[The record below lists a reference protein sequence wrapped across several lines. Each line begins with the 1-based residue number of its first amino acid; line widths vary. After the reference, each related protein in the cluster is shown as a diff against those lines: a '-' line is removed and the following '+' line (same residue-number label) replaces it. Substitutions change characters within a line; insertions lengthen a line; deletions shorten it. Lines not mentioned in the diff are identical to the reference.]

1 MKSFLT
7 LVVILSVAIGIFYA
21 VTSSN
26 LLVRYSYDVYA
37 CASPSGET
45 IELTFNDIKIG
56 ENVVLTSANGESTL
70 EILQASQKTVMF
82 KKQSETFTL
91 ERVEKRLLRQ
101 LDALVSI
108 LYCDV
113 SSFRM

>member
-7 LVVILSVAIGIFYA
+7 LVVVLTVAIGVFYA
-21 VTSSN
+21 VTSTN
-26 LLVRYSYDVYA
+26 LLVRYSYDIYA
-37 CASPSGET
+37 CTSPSGET
-45 IELTFNDIKIG
+45 IELTFNDMEVG
-56 ENVVLTSANGESTL
+56 ETVVLTTATGESTL
-70 EILQASQKTVMF
+70 EIFQASQEAIIF
-82 KKQSETFTL
+82 KKQGETFTL
-91 ERVEKRLLRQ
+91 ERVERRLLRE

>member
-7 LVVILSVAIGIFYA
+7 MVVILSVAIGVFYA

-26 LLVRYSYDVYA
+26 MLVRYSYDVYA
-37 CASPSGET
+37 CTSPSGET
-45 IELTFNDIKIG
+45 IELTFNDIQIG
-56 ENVVLTSANGESTL
+56 KNVVLSSASGESTL
-70 EILQASQKTVMF
+70 KILQASHETVMF

-91 ERVEKRLLRQ
+91 ERVEKRLLRE

>member
-7 LVVILSVAIGIFYA
+7 LVVILSVAIGVFYA

-37 CASPSGET
+37 CSSASEET
-45 IELTFNDIKIG
+45 IELKFNDIKIG
-56 ENVVLTSANGESTL
+56 ENVVLTSPNGESTL
-70 EILQASQKTVMF
+70 EILQASQETVMF
-82 KKQSETFTL
+82 KKQGEVFTL
-91 ERVEKRLLRQ
+91 DREEKRLLRE

>member
-7 LVVILSVAIGIFYA
+7 LAVILSVAIGAFYA

-26 LLVRYSYDVYA
+26 MLVRYSYDVYA

-45 IELTFNDIKIG
+45 IELTFNDIRIG
-56 ENVVLTSANGESTL
+56 KNVVLTSASGESTL
-70 EILQASQKTVMF
+70 KILQASQETVMF

-91 ERVEKRLLRQ
+91 ERVENRLLRE

>member
-7 LVVILSVAIGIFYA
+7 LVIILSVAIGIFYA

-56 ENVVLTSANGESTL
+56 ENVVLTSPNGESTL
-70 EILQASQKTVMF
+70 KILQASQESVMF
-82 KKQSETFTL
+82 KKQNETFTL
-91 ERVEKRLLRQ
+91 DRVERRLLHE

>member
-26 LLVRYSYDVYA
+26 LLVRYSYDVYS

-45 IELTFNDIKIG
+45 IKLTFNDIEIG
-56 ENVVLTSANGESTL
+56 QSVVLASPNGESTL
-70 EILQASQKTVMF
+70 KILQASQKTVMF
-82 KKQSETFTL
+82 KKQNETFTL
-91 ERVEKRLLRQ
+91 ERIEKRLLRE

>member
-1 MKSFLT
+1 MLK
-7 LVVILSVAIGIFYA
+7 
-21 VTSSN
+21 
-26 LLVRYSYDVYA
+26 
-37 CASPSGET
+37 
-45 IELTFNDIKIG
+45 
-56 ENVVLTSANGESTL
+56 SANGESKL
-70 EILQASQKTVMF
+70 EILQASQETVMF

-91 ERVEKRLLRQ
+91 ERVEKRLLRE

>member
-7 LVVILSVAIGIFYA
+7 LAVILSVAIGVFYA

-45 IELTFNDIKIG
+45 IELKFNDIKIG
-56 ENVVLTSANGESTL
+56 ENVVLTSPNGESTL
-70 EILQASQKTVMF
+70 EILQASQETAMF
-82 KKQSETFTL
+82 KKQGEVFTL
-91 ERVEKRLLRQ
+91 DREEKRLLRE

>member
-37 CASPSGET
+37 CTSPSGET

-56 ENVVLTSANGESTL
+56 ENVVLNSTNGKSTL
-70 EILQASQKTVMF
+70 EILQASQDTVMF

-91 ERVEKRLLRQ
+91 ERVEKRLLRE

>member
-7 LVVILSVAIGIFYA
+7 LAVILSVAIGVFYA

-26 LLVRYSYDVYA
+26 LLVRYSYEVYA
-37 CASPSGET
+37 CASSSGET
-45 IELTFNDIKIG
+45 IELTFNDIKIN
-56 ENVVLTSANGESTL
+56 ENVVLKSANGESKL
-70 EILQASQKTVMF
+70 EILQASQETVMF
-82 KKQSETFTL
+82 KKQNETFTL
-91 ERVEKRLLRQ
+91 ERVEKRLLRE

>member
-1 MKSFLT
+1 MT
-7 LVVILSVAIGIFYA
+7 LVVILSIAIGVFYA

-26 LLVRYSYDVYA
+26 LLVRYSYDVYS
-37 CASPSGET
+37 CASPSEET
-45 IELTFNDIKIG
+45 IKLTFNDIEIG
-56 ENVVLTSANGESTL
+56 ESVVLTSPKGESTL
-70 EILQASQKTVMF
+70 KILQASQETVMF

-91 ERVEKRLLRQ
+91 EREEKRLLRA

-113 SSFRM
+113 SSFQM

>member
-1 MKSFLT
+1 MKSFST

-37 CASPSGET
+37 FASPSGET

-56 ENVVLTSANGESTL
+56 ENVVLTNANGK
-70 EILQASQKTVMF
+70 A
-82 KKQSETFTL
+82 
-91 ERVEKRLLRQ
+91 LLKF
-101 LDALVSI
+101 
-108 LYCDV
+108 YKHPTKP
-113 SSFRM
+113 

>member
-7 LVVILSVAIGIFYA
+7 LVVILSVAIGVFYA

-26 LLVRYSYDVYA
+26 LLVRYSYEVYA

-45 IELTFNDIKIG
+45 IELTFNDIKIN
-56 ENVVLTSANGESTL
+56 ENVVLKSANDESKL
-70 EILQASQKTVMF
+70 EILQASQETVMF
-82 KKQSETFTL
+82 KKQNETFTL
-91 ERVEKRLLRQ
+91 ERVEKRLLRE

>member
-7 LVVILSVAIGIFYA
+7 LVVILSVAIGVFYA

-26 LLVRYSYDVYA
+26 LLVRYSYDEYA
-37 CASPSGET
+37 CSSASGER
-45 IELTFNDIKIG
+45 IELKFNDIKIG
-56 ENVVLTSANGESTL
+56 ENVVLTSPNGESTL
-70 EILQASQKTVMF
+70 EILQASQETVMF
-82 KKQSETFTL
+82 KKQGEVFTL
-91 ERVEKRLLRQ
+91 DRAEKRLLRE

>member
-7 LVVILSVAIGIFYA
+7 LMVVLSVAIGAFYA

-26 LLVRYSYDVYA
+26 LLVRYSYEVYA
-37 CASPSGET
+37 CASPSGEM
-45 IELTFNDIKIG
+45 IELKFNDIEIG
-56 ENVVLTSANGESTL
+56 ENIVITSANGESTL
-70 EILQASQKTVMF
+70 EILQASEETVMF
-82 KKQSETFTL
+82 KKQKETFTL
-91 ERVEKRLLRQ
+91 ERVEKRLLRE

>member
-45 IELTFNDIKIG
+45 IELKFNDIEIG

-70 EILQASQKTVMF
+70 EILQASQGNRDVQKT
-82 KKQSETFTL
+82 
-91 ERVEKRLLRQ
+91 KRNFYAGARRE
-101 LDALVSI
+101 ATA
-108 LYCDV
+108 CAN
-113 SSFRM
+113 

>member
-26 LLVRYSYDVYA
+26 LLMRYSYDVYA

-45 IELTFNDIKIG
+45 IELKFNDI
-56 ENVVLTSANGESTL
+56 ENRR
-70 EILQASQKTVMF
+70 
-82 KKQSETFTL
+82 
-91 ERVEKRLLRQ
+91 ERRSHQRKWRKY
-101 LDALVSI
+101 S
-108 LYCDV
+108 
-113 SSFRM
+113 

>member
-7 LVVILSVAIGIFYA
+7 LVVILSVAIGVFYA

-26 LLVRYSYDVYA
+26 LLVRYSYEVYA
-37 CASPSGET
+37 CASPSGAT
-45 IELTFNDIKIG
+45 IELTFNDININA
-56 ENVVLTSANGESTL
+56 NVVLKSANGESKL
-70 EILQASQKTVMF
+70 EILQASQETVMF
-82 KKQSETFTL
+82 KKQNETFTL
-91 ERVEKRLLRQ
+91 ERVEKRLLRE

>member
-37 CASPSGET
+37 CATPSGET
-45 IELTFNDIKIG
+45 IELKFNDIEIG
-56 ENVVLTSANGESTL
+56 ENVVLTSANVESTL
-70 EILQASQKTVMF
+70 EILQASQETVMF

-91 ERVEKRLLRQ
+91 EREDKRLLRE

>member
-37 CASPSGET
+37 CASQSGET

-56 ENVVLTSANGESTL
+56 ENVVLTSPNGESTL
-70 EILQASQKTVMF
+70 EILQASQETVIF
-82 KKQSETFTL
+82 KKQGEVFTL
-91 ERVEKRLLRQ
+91 DRVEKRLLRE

-108 LYCDV
+108 LYCNV
-113 SSFRM
+113 

>member
-7 LVVILSVAIGIFYA
+7 LVVILSVAIGVFYA

-37 CASPSGET
+37 CSSASGAT
-45 IELTFNDIKIG
+45 IELKFNDIKIG
-56 ENVVLTSANGESTL
+56 ENVVLTSPNGESTL
-70 EILQASQKTVMF
+70 EILQASQETVMF
-82 KKQSETFTL
+82 KKQGEVFTL
-91 ERVEKRLLRQ
+91 DREEKRLLRE

>member
-7 LVVILSVAIGIFYA
+7 LVVILSVAIGVFYA

-37 CASPSGET
+37 CSSASGET
-45 IELTFNDIKIG
+45 IELKFNDIKIG
-56 ENVVLTSANGESTL
+56 ENVVLTSPNGESTL
-70 EILQASQKTVMF
+70 EILQASQETVMF

-91 ERVEKRLLRQ
+91 ERVEKRLLREI
-101 LDALVSI
+101 DALVSI

>member
-7 LVVILSVAIGIFYA
+7 LVVILSVAIGVFYA

-45 IELTFNDIKIG
+45 IELKFNDIEIG
-56 ENVVLTSANGESTL
+56 ENVVLTSPNGESSAFVAD
-70 EILQASQKTVMF
+70 EVSQSGIGRSAGKGGDTQNELSYEGPNA
-82 KKQSETFTL
+82 KPNPS
-91 ERVEKRLLRQ
+91 LLITGQENAR
-101 LDALVSI
+101 
-108 LYCDV
+108 
-113 SSFRM
+113 

>member
-1 MKSFLT
+1 MKSVLT
-7 LVVILSVAIGIFYA
+7 VVVILSVAFGIFYA

-37 CASPSGET
+37 CTSPSGET

-56 ENVVLTSANGESTL
+56 ENVVLTSANGESTV
-70 EILQASQKTVMF
+70 EILQASQETVMF

-91 ERVEKRLLRQ
+91 ERVEKRLLRE

>member
-37 CASPSGET
+37 CDSPSGET
-45 IELTFNDIKIG
+45 IELKFNDIEIG
-56 ENVVLTSANGESTL
+56 ENVVLTSPNGESTL
-70 EILQASQKTVMF
+70 EILQASQEIVMF
-82 KKQSETFTL
+82 KKQSATFTL
-91 ERVEKRLLRQ
+91 EREEKRLLRE